1 MSRSMEYINIYI
13 DYFDNIEKN
22 YIFGEVD
29 SSRVQNMIDY
39 SLIDNK
45 IINDVLI
52 ELSRVLPQFFHW
64 PCFSYELKSK

>member
-1 MSRSMEYINIYI
+1 MEYINIYI

-52 ELSRVLPQFFHW
+52 ELSRILPQFFH
-64 PCFSYELKSK
+64 

>member
-1 MSRSMEYINIYI
+1 MEYINIYI
-13 DYFDNIEKN
+13 DYYDNIEKN
-22 YIFGEVD
+22 YIFGELD

-52 ELSRVLPQFFHW
+52 ELSRILPQFFH
-64 PCFSYELKSK
+64 

>member
-1 MSRSMEYINIYI
+1 MEYINIYI

-45 IINDVLI
+45 IVI
-52 ELSRVLPQFFHW
+52 ELSRILPQFFHW
-64 PCFSYELKSK
+64 QCLELL